1 MENEIE
7 LKSIDA
13 ELADLKKRKAKAES
27 LIIAPLQTRIRT
39 LEQKRA
45 ELLCPFK
52 VGDLFVNLKN
62 EHARLDEIRPDDGK
76 KGFRLVGIYL
86 KADGTPWKNPGHDN
100 TRARSC
106 SFNDW
111 EQWTLAPKGA

>member
-7 LKSIDA
+7 LNSIDA
-13 ELADLKKRKAKAES
+13 ELADLKKRKAKAEA

-45 ELLCPFK
+45 DLLCPFK
-52 VGDLFVNLKN
+52 VGDVLVNNNN
-62 EHARLDEIRPDDGK
+62 EHGRIEEVRPDDGH
-76 KGFRLVGIYL
+76 KGFKLSGIYL
-86 KADGTPWKNPGHDN
+86 KANGEPWKNPGHDN
-100 TRARSC
+100 TRPRSC